1 MSHAHTPWNWVL
13 LFECALDLVSDNK
26 EVNVG
31 TKFNLLENFWPD
43 MVSSHKFNLVKNK
56 IKNKKNWNWYQA
68 TELQK
73 RVALCV
79 TLSFRKMWRQT
90 K

>member
-31 TKFNLLENFWPD
+31 TKFNLSENFWPD

-56 IKNKKNWNWYQA
+56 IKNKKI
-68 TELQK
+68 EIDIK
-73 RVALCV
+73 P
-79 TLSFRKMWRQT
+79 LSCKSVSHSV
-90 K
+90 